1 MKNNRNATQAFL
13 ATSVAAAVMVLA
25 FLPLCRAQTKV
36 QSQTTAQSPPEAA
49 FSEDLKKYPGL
60 LPELGQ
66 LTEALKRD
74 VKFPEARRQSAL
86 LPLLPADTTYYVALP
101 NYGGVAQQ
109 SLTILDQHLQS
120 SAVLRDWWQHGEL
133 SSTGP
138 KILDFLRKFAEISQY
153 LGDEVVVSGATGGKN
168 RDFLILAKVRKPGLK
183 QYLDEMWKQI
193 LADSS
198 KQTFAGS
205 QALRVL
211 EPKDLAS
218 AGSGPAQQLTV
229 LVRSDYVLV
238 AQNIDALRAFNSVLD
253 AKPQDFASTAFA
265 QRIQQ
270 SYQDGVSMLLAAD
283 LHTILHGARIGNKQ
297 NQELLDRSGFG
308 DMKYVVW
315 EYNHATD
322 KSSSQGELSF
332 TGPRRAAASWL
343 AAPAPMG
350 GLDFVSPKAAMVS
363 SLMLKNFAD
372 IYSDTQYLAAASNP
386 QAFAMVTPMEQAM
399 HISLKDD
406 LLALLPGEI
415 AVELEKFAEPQPA
428 WKVILR
434 VTDAEHLQS
443 TLQKI
448 FTSMQY
454 KTMQFE
460 EDGITYHSVSMPSPQ
475 KGPQIVY
482 AFVDRYLLIA
492 PNHQML
498 AEAIGL
504 HKSGESLA
512 KSATLQQS
520 LPAGYPAEVSALFYE
535 DPAAATK
542 LNLSRVSPDMAEAFA
557 RIAPPTVPII
567 YRAYGEDSVI
577 RGVSTSG
584 GADPS
589 ILLIVAAIA
598 IPNLMRAR
606 MSANESSAVATMRT
620 IDVAQITYYS
630 SYPDKGYA
638 RDLASLGP
646 DAHGAGLYSSAH
658 AGMIDKELGNSKC
671 TPGAWCLKS
680 GYRFTIMAEC
690 ESLTVPCKNFVATAS
705 PVSASTG
712 TRNFCSTSDG
722 VVRFRLGA
730 PLNDAI
736 TVAECRKWA
745 PVQ

>member
-1 MKNNRNATQAFL
+1 MKNNRNAAQAFL
-13 ATSVAAAVMVLA
+13 ATSVAAAVMVLV
-25 FLPLCRAQTKV
+25 FVPLCRAQTKV

-74 VKFPEARRQSAL
+74 VKFPEARRQSTL

-101 NYGGVAQQ
+101 NYGEVAQQ

-133 SSTGP
+133 SSAGP
-138 KILDFLRKFAEISQY
+138 KMLDFLRKFADVSQY

-168 RDFLILAKVRKPGLK
+168 RDLLVLAEVRKPGLK
-183 QYLDEMWKQI
+183 QYLNEMWKQTFP
-193 LADSS
+193 DS
-198 KQTFAGS
+198 
-205 QALRVL
+205 LPIRVL

-218 AGSGPAQQLTV
+218 AAPGPAQQLTV

-253 AKPQDFASTAFA
+253 AKPQDFAATAFA
-265 QRIQQ
+265 QRIQH

-283 LHTILHGARIGNKQ
+283 LHTILHGAHIGNKQ
-297 NQELLDRSGFG
+297 NEELLERSGFG

-332 TGPRRAAASWL
+332 TGPRRAVASWL

-350 GLDFVSPKAAMVS
+350 GLGFVSPKAAMVG

-372 IYSDTQYLAAASNP
+372 IYSDMQYLAAASNP

-428 WKVILR
+428 WKVVLR
-434 VTDAEHLQS
+434 VTDAGHLQS

-448 FTSMQY
+448 FTTMQY

-460 EDGITYHSVSMPSPQ
+460 EDGVTYHSVSLPSPQ

-482 AFVDRYLLIA
+482 AFVDGYLLIA

-498 AEAIGL
+498 ADAIGL

-512 KSATLQQS
+512 KSATLPQS

-535 DPAAATK
+535 DPAAAAR

-567 YRAYGEDSVI
+567 YRAYGEESVI

-589 ILLIVAAIA
+589 MLLIVAAIA
-598 IPNLMRAR
+598 IPNLLRAR
-606 MSANESSAVATMRT
+606 MAANEASAVATMRT
-620 IDVAQITYYS
+620 IDVAQITYS
-630 SYPDKGYA
+630 SAYPEKGYA

-646 DAHGAGLYSSAH
+646 DARGAGLYSSAH
-658 AGMIDKELGNSKC
+658 ASIIDNELGNSKC
-671 TPGAWCLKS
+671 TAGAWCPKS
-680 GYRFTIMAEC
+680 GYRFTVVAEC
-690 ESLTVPCKNFVATAS
+690 ESLTAPCKDFVATAS
-705 PVSASTG
+705 PVSDSTG

-722 VVRFRLGA
+722 VVRLKLGA
-730 PLNDAI
+730 PLNDAV
-736 TVAECRKWA
+736 TAAECRRWA